1 MNLRLLSYN
10 IRFGGAD
17 REKQLAGV
25 INACQPDLVVLEEA
39 IRPDVV
45 ERLHTACGMKTWAAE
60 AGNSLAYLSRIE
72 VARHAWHEVRFAKRR
87 YLEIVLGGSGTRIF
101 GVHLSAIHSNLTE
114 RRRVYELRS
123 LLDAVKRQQQGFH
136 LLMGDFNTLAPGEE
150 LDVHKL
156 PPRLRAVMWLMGGKI
171 RWRTIQLMLD
181 GGYLDGYRKFHKDE
195 GFTFP
200 TWSPHVRLDY
210 TFLPTGFAERLTRCE
225 IVRDAPGA
233 REASDHFPLLTEI
246 QNA

>member
-1 MNLRLLSYN
+1 VNLRLLSYN

-17 REKQLAGV
+17 REKHISGV
-25 INACQPDLVVLEEA
+25 INSCRPDLVVLEEA

-45 ERLHTACGMKTWAAE
+45 ERLASACGLPHWAAA
-60 AGNSLAYLSRIE
+60 AGHSLAFLSRVE
-72 VARHAWHEVRFAKRR
+72 VARHRWSQVPFARR
-87 YLEIVLGGSGTRIF
+87 QYLEVELAGSGMRIF

-114 RRRVYELRS
+114 QRRVYELRS
-123 LLDAVKRQQQGFH
+123 LLQAIGSRKPGFH
-136 LLMGDFNTLAPGEE
+136 LLTGDFNTLAPGEE
-150 LDVHKL
+150 LDEARL

-171 RWRTIQLMLD
+171 RWRTIRLMLD
-181 GGYLDGYRKFHKDE
+181 GGYIDAYRKFHKDQ

-210 TFLPTGFAERLTRCE
+210 TFVPAAFAERVTGCE

-246 QNA
+246 QNT